1 MATTLELIDHTF
13 IDRQSRQTIRSH
25 VMKGKNVG
33 KVRLHK
39 RRPSHSAGI
48 NKGAQVTS
56 ITPLSRRDEQREE
69 MEKRR
74 KKFEEQVKI
83 CPKLLARMGN
93 ELSGLSSAC
102 EMSSQ
107 SRKYVHDFLLFAGEA
122 AYPSEFCKNMPD
134 PNLTLWFQYM
144 LVDEA
149 YFHCFVALSEA
160 CIDFVNSKEDCS
172 PEYRQHIVKGL
183 RLINEKLSS
192 ESAVADT
199 SLAAVIAL
207 CLLSSVREQPHQTK
221 IHFEGLCRM
230 IEVRGG
236 MSELKGNHALMEKVQ
251 R

>member
-149 YFHCFVALSEA
+149 CKWQPTHV
-160 CIDFVNSKEDCS
+160 
-172 PEYRQHIVKGL
+172 P
-183 RLINEKLSS
+183 LSS
-192 ESAVADT
+192 CATHHEVVANLD
-199 SLAAVIAL
+199 LNRLPLFRRPIRGVHRF
-207 CLLSSVREQPHQTK
+207 CKQQGGLLSRVSPTHR
-221 IHFEGLCRM
+221 
-230 IEVRGG
+230 
-236 MSELKGNHALMEKVQ
+236 
-251 R
+251 